1 MPNRRILS
9 LWFKRLSVERV
20 IRRYRIDYELPIV
33 IIDKKG
39 NKEIVFNL
47 NKAAESYGLFIGQPM
62 RDTIL
67 RCPNI
72 VIRLVDLDEDQ
83 RFLGLLAR
91 WMEKYSPW
99 IKRELP
105 DGILIDIT
113 GCAHLFGG
121 ERNLVE
127 KLKLDLFKFSLTAQ
141 IGIADTVG
149 AAWALSRYMENS
161 SENFYRGE
169 IINQEARATRARAP
183 RKIYKPN
190 VSVLENR
197 EKDLDLLK
205 YFIAPV
211 SYTHLTLP
219 TKA

>member
-1 MPNRRILS
+1 MMSNRRILA

-20 IRRYRIDYELPIV
+20 IRRDRIDYELPIV
-33 IIDKKG
+33 IINKTG
-39 NKEIVFNL
+39 NNDIVFNL
-47 NKAAESYGLFIGQPM
+47 NNVAESYGLFIGQPM

-72 VIRLVDLDEDQ
+72 VIRFVDWDEDQ

-99 IKRELP
+99 IRQELP

-121 ERNLVE
+121 ERNLIE
-127 KLKLDLFKFSLTAQ
+127 KLKLDLLKFSLTAQ

-149 AAWALSRYMENS
+149 AAWALSRYMENNL
-161 SENFYRGE
+161 ENLYKGE
-169 IINQEARATRARAP
+169 VINQEARATRARAP
-183 RKIYKPN
+183 KKLYKPN
-190 VSVLENR
+190 
-197 EKDLDLLK
+197 
-205 YFIAPV
+205 
-211 SYTHLTLP
+211 SY
-219 TKA
+219 KAII